1 MRKSFA
7 VISCAILVSAPLS
20 LLGQGTANL
29 KARQWNDPYLAV
41 GNKTSSA
48 YTPTATLLTPYYSY
62 SSAAA
67 SFDLRE
73 EGSGAYIPEEGN
85 ALRQGRFDAESFLRL
100 KGNSAVSG
108 RVGYRRA
115 VKQDVALNET
125 SDYELLRPYVLID
138 TVGGNLQHEQ
148 YSFQGAWMQRS
159 DKLVYSVYGG
169 YKAVHE
175 YRSVDPRPRNISSDF
190 KADASLGYVF
200 PKGSVIS
207 YAGYRKYHQR
217 QDVTFMSNTGA
228 NTTLFHSTGLGADYY
243 RFRSTGVF
251 AATRYEGHGLEAGIV
266 GSGASGKLHCGLSY
280 GLLGVTRHLSNQ
292 NDAPLS
298 TLETESINSFVSYRV
313 SNSFAV
319 EAKMD
324 YEKRTG
330 CENVIDCA
338 ASGIYDDILSL
349 DMYSQGLVNASALGV
364 FRVKKRYGIWYLM
377 PSVRWRQSSE
387 EYRYPSSWMKYS
399 VLAGRFSGGFSAI
412 RGSWLYDLTGGFE
425 FGGCLYDDCTLQTGE
440 ERIRDAYLDKFERRT
455 KNYIQGH
462 AAALAQKEIS
472 GTVAVFSRV
481 SVGGMF
487 YGQDS
492 RMLALTISI
501 GISY

>member
-1 MRKSFA
+1 MRKSLA
-7 VISCAILVSAPLS
+7 VISCALLVSAPLS
-20 LLGQGTANL
+20 LLGQGTTNL

-48 YTPTATLLTPYYSY
+48 YTPAATLLSPYYSY

-100 KGNSAVSG
+100 KGNSVVSG
-108 RVGYRRA
+108 KVGYRRA
-115 VKQDVALNET
+115 VKHDVVLNET

-159 DKLVYSVYGG
+159 GRLVYSVYGG

-175 YRSVDPRPRNISSDF
+175 YRSFDPRPRNISSDF

-200 PKGSVIS
+200 PQGSVIG

-217 QDVTFMSNTGA
+217 QDVTFMNNTGA
-228 NTTLFHSTGLGADYY
+228 NTTLFHSTGLGTDYY

-251 AATRYEGHGLEAGIV
+251 AATRYEGHGFEAGIV
-266 GSGASGKLHCGLSY
+266 GTSVSGKLHCGLSY

-298 TLETESINSFVSYRV
+298 TLETESLNSFVSYRV

-319 EAKMD
+319 ETKV
-324 YEKRTG
+324 EHERRTG
-330 CENVIDCA
+330 YENVIDCA
-338 ASGIYDDILSL
+338 ASGIYDDVLSL
-349 DMYSQGLVNASALGV
+349 GMYSQSMFNASVLGV
-364 FRVKKRYGIWYLM
+364 LRMERRYGIWHLM
-377 PSVRWRQSSE
+377 PSVRWMQSSE

-399 VLAGRFSGGFSAI
+399 VLAGRLSGGFSTI
-412 RGSWLYDLTGGFE
+412 RGPWLYDLTGGFE

-455 KNYIQGH
+455 KNYIQGY

-481 SVGGMF
+481 TLGRMF
-487 YGQDS
+487 YGQGS
-492 RMLALTISI
+492 RMLALTVSV

>member
-1 MRKSFA
+1 MRKSLA
-7 VISCAILVSAPLS
+7 VISCALLVSAPLS
-20 LLGQGTANL
+20 LSGQGTANL
-29 KARQWNDPYLAV
+29 KERQWNDPYLAV

-48 YTPTATLLTPYYSY
+48 YTPVATLLSPYYSY

-115 VKQDVALNET
+115 VKHDVVLNET

-159 DKLVYSVYGG
+159 GRLVYSVYGG

-175 YRSVDPRPRNISSDF
+175 YRSFDPRPRNISSDF

-200 PKGSVIS
+200 PQGSVIG

-217 QDVTFMSNTGA
+217 QDVTFMNNTGA
-228 NTTLFHSTGLGADYY
+228 NTTLFHSTGLGTDYY
-243 RFRSTGVF
+243 RFRSTGIF

-266 GSGASGKLHCGLSY
+266 GTSASGKLHCGLSY

-298 TLETESINSFVSYRV
+298 TLETESLNSFASYRV

-319 EAKMD
+319 EAKV
-324 YEKRTG
+324 EHERRTG
-330 CENVIDCA
+330 YENVIDCA

-349 DMYSQGLVNASALGV
+349 DMYSQSMLNASVSGV
-364 FRVKKRYGIWYLM
+364 LRMERRYGIWHLM
-377 PSVRWRQSSE
+377 PSVRWLQSSE

-399 VLAGRFSGGFSAI
+399 VLAGRLLGGFSTI
-412 RGSWLYDLTGGFE
+412 RGPWLYDLTGGFE

-455 KNYIQGH
+455 NNYIQCH
-462 AAALAQKEIS
+462 AGALAQKEIS

-481 SVGGMF
+481 TLGGMF
-487 YGQDS
+487 YGQGS